1 MFIGFKIIFSLLSIS
16 GKVCLNGVDSNDTFV
31 YVGISIQKNIT
42 YEIIMQENQI
52 SQVFRNLP
60 VCERHYNHVLTEEN
74 MASCSRAFRRPKNA
88 EDERKL
94 IENSTPKSTSVVKK

>member
-1 MFIGFKIIFSLLSIS
+1 MELIAMTLLCTLELAY
-16 GKVCLNGVDSNDTFV
+16 K
-31 YVGISIQKNIT
+31 KNIT

-94 IENSTPKSTSVVKK
+94 IENSTPKPTSVVKK

>member
-16 GKVCLNGVDSNDTFV
+16 GKACLNGVDSNDTFV

-74 MASCSRAFRRPKNA
+74 MRLVPELFGGLKMPGTRGS
-88 EDERKL
+88 
-94 IENSTPKSTSVVKK
+94 